1 MKRILV
7 VGAIASVSLWLS
19 ACNPEKKDN
28 DDDQGNETEVV
39 QVGQLALVGGALH
52 GCSSMVTS
60 DCVDW
65 DAYRTTELA
74 SLTDEEIR
82 SPVELGVS
90 LTDANIDAVL
100 NDAAWDANLYFAEAA
115 EEILLALQ
123 NGLTSHD
130 YLYASWEDFRS
141 AFINY
146 GDTSIVDGEGNTI
159 TGNVLWFNS
168 SDAQYSTLERLERVD
183 ETFQYTVTAEKVDA
197 VLGQSDIAA
206 LDSVLL
212 NALSVTLD
220 DSVYAS
226 PVSQADL
233 IDYFAE
239 INVVDASVNG
249 WKLFKK
255 FLSDDEFDFMLATLD
270 PENDDTFLV
279 DATHITTIE
288 NDTTVSNGG
297 AGWDEYNRSD
307 LVTVLNYLRNQAGGD
322 ITYAIYA
329 ELKAAVTSTYL
340 DESNQSVAYHY
351 ELGSDVWAELST
363 LEQTLVL
370 QGLVDPLVNYSR
382 PVEYVHLE
390 GSDSTESINVVK
402 AIVEKAKGDS
412 AETPNFLIM
421 TSSSNNSYDAVD
433 FYVSLFNQAG
443 ASAQWL
449 PIDRAYQDAR
459 MLQRCDLLNAIHADY
474 ASDAHVNLLYPDYA
488 AAHNAACEDPQTV
501 LEMIADAD
509 AIFINGGG
517 QRRSLDALM
526 PIVNGDR
533 IDSAEMAL
541 IRQRFNANELLISGT
556 SAGTAVQ
563 GGGYLN
569 NDSHVNPMID
579 GGTAHDVLVSGYDE
593 GIAVFEGGLG
603 LFNYGITDTHFSERA
618 RETRLIKLAQQA
630 NVQFG
635 FGVDE
640 TTALFVD
647 KLEEDGLAKAEFRVV
662 GKSGVFIADLAD
674 AHVRSGDGDVLDIE
688 QVSIHYLRQGDRA
701 ELSADDG
708 NLEVMLAGDIVS
720 VDSSAATVLDNDV
733 LYEDH
738 FRNMASDFVQTGAAH
753 ATGTSYEDNPTIQVE
768 LSRSAATVTAKQG
781 DSASYTNVLMRIS
794 AP

>member
-28 DDDQGNETEVV
+28 DDDQGNETKVV

-123 NGLTSHD
+123 NGLTSPD

-249 WKLFKK
+249 WKLFEKY
-255 FLSDDEFDFMLATLD
+255 LSDDEFDFRLATLD

-297 AGWDEYNRSD
+297 AGWDE
-307 LVTVLNYLRNQAGGD
+307 
-322 ITYAIYA
+322 
-329 ELKAAVTSTYL
+329 
-340 DESNQSVAYHY
+340 
-351 ELGSDVWAELST
+351 
-363 LEQTLVL
+363 
-370 QGLVDPLVNYSR
+370 
-382 PVEYVHLE
+382 
-390 GSDSTESINVVK
+390 
-402 AIVEKAKGDS
+402 
-412 AETPNFLIM
+412 
-421 TSSSNNSYDAVD
+421 
-433 FYVSLFNQAG
+433 
-443 ASAQWL
+443 
-449 PIDRAYQDAR
+449 
-459 MLQRCDLLNAIHADY
+459 
-474 ASDAHVNLLYPDYA
+474 
-488 AAHNAACEDPQTV
+488 
-501 LEMIADAD
+501 
-509 AIFINGGG
+509 
-517 QRRSLDALM
+517 
-526 PIVNGDR
+526 
-533 IDSAEMAL
+533 
-541 IRQRFNANELLISGT
+541 
-556 SAGTAVQ
+556 
-563 GGGYLN
+563 
-569 NDSHVNPMID
+569 
-579 GGTAHDVLVSGYDE
+579 
-593 GIAVFEGGLG
+593 
-603 LFNYGITDTHFSERA
+603 
-618 RETRLIKLAQQA
+618 
-630 NVQFG
+630 
-635 FGVDE
+635 
-640 TTALFVD
+640 
-647 KLEEDGLAKAEFRVV
+647 
-662 GKSGVFIADLAD
+662 
-674 AHVRSGDGDVLDIE
+674 
-688 QVSIHYLRQGDRA
+688 
-701 ELSADDG
+701 
-708 NLEVMLAGDIVS
+708 
-720 VDSSAATVLDNDV
+720 
-733 LYEDH
+733 
-738 FRNMASDFVQTGAAH
+738 
-753 ATGTSYEDNPTIQVE
+753 
-768 LSRSAATVTAKQG
+768 
-781 DSASYTNVLMRIS
+781 
-794 AP
+794 